1 MLNSTYADLAFSLN
15 PSVVRDIDIGRQYA
29 WIKQIYLLRQ
39 VERVAEAGIAGGEKK
54 LN

>member
-1 MLNSTYADLAFSLN
+1 MLNSTYADLAFSLK
-15 PSVVRDIDIGRQYA
+15 PSVVRDIGRQYA